1 MAPRNRKAIS
11 RTVRRSR
18 TISGA
23 LLTFA
28 GTIGGI
34 FSEAVSVAMQAAGEF
49 AALAPIAGLAAA
61 MGLGTKTTMASLA
74 FAGLALSVYARLHD
88 ASTGSNPK

>member
-1 MAPRNRKAIS
+1 MKCKSVA
-11 RTVRRSR
+11 RTLRRSR

-34 FSEAVSVAMQAAGEF
+34 FHEAAQVAMQAATEF
-49 AALAPIAGLAAA
+49 AALAPVAGLAAA
-61 MGLGTKTTMASLA
+61 MGVDTKTTMASLA
-74 FAGLALSVYARLHD
+74 FAGLALSVYARLDD
-88 ASTGSNPK
+88 AAKGKNPK